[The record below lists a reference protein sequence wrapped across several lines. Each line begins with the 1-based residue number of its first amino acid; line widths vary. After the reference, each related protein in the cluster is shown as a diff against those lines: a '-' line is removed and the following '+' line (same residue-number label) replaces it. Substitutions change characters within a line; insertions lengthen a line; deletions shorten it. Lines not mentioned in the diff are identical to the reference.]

1 MSNDPRRFL
10 RYLEAERNAALLYRA
25 LAQTVEGDRRDA
37 LLELADIE
45 DEHAAH
51 WVELLEGAGV
61 PVPPQP
67 TELDPTDAALVARA
81 RGTGLADVLSKLEE
95 VEGAD
100 AGMYD
105 DEPEAPDSMSQ
116 DEREHIE
123 VFRSMRT
130 GGSLPPIRTAGKGA
144 VASTA
149 TGGGRFGEGWHR
161 TDRSGALR
169 AAVFG
174 VSDGLVSNTALVMG
188 FAGAET
194 SNTTVFFA
202 GLAGLLAG
210 AFSMAAGEYVSVAS
224 QRDLFRREIEMEA
237 SELRDKPEEEQREL
251 ELIYRAKGLDRE
263 SAKSVAEQIMAD
275 PKTALDTL
283 AREGVE
289 RRLWVGHDLLGNALG
304 TLAIEA
310 LRSVDQLE
318 LALLLLGLVAKLGGL
333 HLDLAPEEVALAGD
347 ADILARGHAEC
358 PSEKA
363 GEPGEEH
370 CRVAGLGAGE
380 AHDECGVGDQ
390 AVTDAEDRGAQRPG
404 PVGAMPALAE
414 APAPG
419 RRRGHGSLAGRADGR
434 EGSTGAHRA
443 EDLDVLS
450 LVLRHRV
457 GGLRL
462 VVVHAGIG
470 ALDLFELAQ
479 HIGEARATGACHE
492 RGIGG
497 VELGRLRRH
506 RHAGTLEQLHP
517 VRRMLV
523 LDVGE
528 LEQGIAT
535 VAFDGLGERAV
546 EQCRIALRL
555 EIPKEPARV
564 VRHAQPLP
572 SVLPASAAA
581 GSLSW

>member
-275 PKTALDTL
+275 PKTELDTL
-283 AREGVE
+283 AREE
-289 RRLWVGHDLLGNALG
+289 
-304 TLAIEA
+304 
-310 LRSVDQLE
+310 
-318 LALLLLGLVAKLGGL
+318 LGLDPDSLGS
-333 HLDLAPEEVALAGD
+333 P
-347 ADILARGHAEC
+347 IR
-358 PSEKA
+358 
-363 GEPGEEH
+363 
-370 CRVAGLGAGE
+370 
-380 AHDECGVGDQ
+380 
-390 AVTDAEDRGAQRPG
+390 
-404 PVGAMPALAE
+404 
-414 APAPG
+414 
-419 RRRGHGSLAGRADGR
+419 
-434 EGSTGAHRA
+434 
-443 EDLDVLS
+443 
-450 LVLRHRV
+450 
-457 GGLRL
+457 
-462 VVVHAGIG
+462 
-470 ALDLFELAQ
+470 
-479 HIGEARATGACHE
+479 
-492 RGIGG
+492 
-497 VELGRLRRH
+497 
-506 RHAGTLEQLHP
+506 
-517 VRRMLV
+517 
-523 LDVGE
+523 
-528 LEQGIAT
+528 
-535 VAFDGLGERAV
+535 
-546 EQCRIALRL
+546 
-555 EIPKEPARV
+555 
-564 VRHAQPLP
+564 
-572 SVLPASAAA
+572 AA
-581 GSLSW
+581 GSSFIAFAIGAVIVMLPYLFFLSPGASTVIPLVIGICLALVSMVVVGSIVGRLSGRGMAFSAARQVMWGVGAAGVTYLIGRLVGVNIG